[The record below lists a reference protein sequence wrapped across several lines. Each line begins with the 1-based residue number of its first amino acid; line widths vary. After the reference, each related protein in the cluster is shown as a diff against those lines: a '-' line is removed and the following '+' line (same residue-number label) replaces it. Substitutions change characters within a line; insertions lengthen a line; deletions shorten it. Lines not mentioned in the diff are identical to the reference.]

1 MTAEGFNLSAEFE
14 LSTELEL
21 SSELELGAEL
31 LDGAFELET
40 GCTAEPEAD
49 CTAEL
54 EKACATEESFSAS
67 YLSMT
72 SCKESLDARSSCR
85 RIL

>member
-49 CTAEL
+49 CAAEL
-54 EKACATEESFSAS
+54 EKAGATEERVPAS

-72 SCKESLDARSSCR
+72 SSKESLDARSSCR